1 VQLADALA
9 SENSAL
15 AALDLPRAAGIV
27 DAKARAVEAFLAAQA
42 IAAAGAT
49 GALAADQRSAAEQLA
64 ARLRDLAQENRR
76 LLEHAIAV
84 QGRVIG
90 LVARALPPS
99 PPQNATRYGADGGL
113 AGGGRQPAIA
123 LSARA

>member
-1 VQLADALA
+1 M
-9 SENSAL
+9 
-15 AALDLPRAAGIV
+15 

-99 PPQNATRYGADGGL
+99 HPRTRRATARMEGWLEGYVSRRSRFPQEPEAARPSRR
-113 AGGGRQPAIA
+113 GRQ
-123 LSARA
+123 R